1 MALALSP
8 LSLKSL
14 LFIPQT
20 CLFCHFLFKSFP
32 LTLPRVT
39 LPNLCFHTT
48 LFLSLM
54 HPLSLKVKVT
64 LSCPTLCDPMVYIA
78 HGILHGQ
85 NTGVSSLSRLQGIFR
100 TRGSNPGLPHCRWIL
115 YQPSHKGN
123 PLSLSDCNH
132 MDYNPCVYLHWK
144 ILYCSRARTV
154 FPLPLYP
161 QFIVQCL
168 T

>member
-85 NTGVSSLSRLQGIFR
+85 NTGVNSCSLLQEIFP
-100 TRGSNPGLPHCRWIL
+100 THGSNPGLLHCRWIL
-115 YQPSHKGN
+115 YQMSHKGS
-123 PLSLSDCNH
+123 PEPKGSP
-132 MDYNPCVYLHWK
+132 YV
-144 ILYCSRARTV
+144 
-154 FPLPLYP
+154 
-161 QFIVQCL
+161 
-168 T
+168 

>member
-85 NTGVSSLSRLQGIFR
+85 NTGVSSLSLLQGIFR
-100 TRGSNPGLPHCRWIL
+100 TRGSNPGLPHCRRIL
-115 YQPSHKGN
+115 YQLSHKGSPRILEWVAFPFPGN
-123 PLSLSDCNH
+123 LPNSGMNLGSPASQVDSL
-132 MDYNPCVYLHWK
+132 PTEL
-144 ILYCSRARTV
+144 
-154 FPLPLYP
+154 
-161 QFIVQCL
+161 
-168 T
+168 